1 MSFNK
6 LSDQTMYTQIMRI
19 HSFLFLDYCLLA
31 VSQLLIK
38 FQQTYYFYRIQTQEE
53 TIFKKKSNGIKQK
66 RIKNDRILV
75 FLLS

>member
-38 FQQTYYFYRIQTQEE
+38 FQQTYYFLPHTNLRRNNIQEE
-53 TIFKKKSNGIKQK
+53 KQW
-66 RIKNDRILV
+66 D
-75 FLLS
+75 

>member
-1 MSFNK
+1 
-6 LSDQTMYTQIMRI
+6 MYTQIMRL
-19 HSFLFLDYCLLA
+19 HNFLFLDYCLLA

-38 FQQTYYFYRIQTQEE
+38 FQQPYYFYRIQTQEE